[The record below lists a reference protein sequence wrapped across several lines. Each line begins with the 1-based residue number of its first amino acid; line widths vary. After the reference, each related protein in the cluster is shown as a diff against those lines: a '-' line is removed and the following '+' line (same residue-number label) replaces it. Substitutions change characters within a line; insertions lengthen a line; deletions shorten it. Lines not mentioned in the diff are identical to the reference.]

1 MSFKTRGQRP
11 NRKNNKIKSKSYN
24 VHMVRYFKVLQQ
36 GVTKRCRLSWLTNSA
51 LVYEPKY
58 EEGGG
63 LLGLSQWVKLYT
75 GAQINFRNLT
85 P

>member
-24 VHMVRYFKVLQQ
+24 IVHMVRYFKVLQQ
-36 GVTKRCRLSWLTNSA
+36 EVTKRCRLSWLTNSA

-58 EEGGG
+58 EGGG
-63 LLGLSQWVKLYT
+63 GVVGPKPMSKAVHRSPNKL
-75 GAQINFRNLT
+75 
-85 P
+85 